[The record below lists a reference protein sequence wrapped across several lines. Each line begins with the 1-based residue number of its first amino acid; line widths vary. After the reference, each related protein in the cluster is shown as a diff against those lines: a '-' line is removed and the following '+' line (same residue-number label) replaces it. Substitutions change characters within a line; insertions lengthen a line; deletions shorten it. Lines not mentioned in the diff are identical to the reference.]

1 MATQASNQSQPTSM
15 SPLDYPPKRPKPDV
29 EGLVAIFPLINT
41 THPAAAMG
49 VLILYTYELNAL
61 QNVPGV
67 TISTADDIHFDNAAF
82 WVDEISIHTMST
94 DDLNAYHRFI
104 YNPNDPKHDYWQ
116 EIVTQ
121 HLAPEHEKA
130 FREEG
135 LYLRTWEDRKFKR
148 VPVEHMTNLNKTA
161 LYEFQGVERTPDHML
176 PSPRQKKKEKYPIPA
191 WAGAMR
197 KPGVDRGDDSEDLKY
212 FGTRA
217 ASVKK
222 EYAEG
227 FGYPLERHGGGERR
241 REYLRDEE
249 QLTDKKFEEQL
260 LRKKDVATDEL
271 LKSLTFLGTGST
283 NPSSTGL
290 SHREHGPLVASAED
304 SGSPPRD
311 AASGLPLMEEIAER
325 TLLMTVQEAEQAE
338 EAWVEHG
345 EEWHRK
351 V

>member
-1 MATQASNQSQPTSM
+1 MASRASTQSQPTSM

-41 THPAAAMG
+41 THPAAALG
-49 VLILYTYELNAL
+49 VLILYIYELNAL

-94 DDLNAYHRFI
+94 HDLNAYHRFI

-148 VPVEHMTNLNKTA
+148 VPVERMTNLNKTA

-176 PSPRQKKKEKYPIPA
+176 PSPHQKKEKYPIPA
-191 WAGAMR
+191 SAGAMR
-197 KPGVDRGDDSEDLKY
+197 KPGLDRGDDSEDLQRI
-212 FGTRA
+212 GTRA

-222 EYAEG
+222 EYAGG

-241 REYLRDEE
+241 REYLQDEQ
-249 QLTDKKFEEQL
+249 QLTDKQFEEEVW
-260 LRKKDVATDEL
+260 RKKDVATDEL
-271 LKSLTFLGTGST
+271 LKPSTFAGTNLTK
-283 NPSSTGL
+283 PAATGL
-290 SHREHGPLVASAED
+290 SHREHGPPVASAED
-304 SGSPPRD
+304 SDWSPGGAAGS
-311 AASGLPLMEEIAER
+311 LPLMDEISER
-325 TLLMTVQEAEQAE
+325 TVLMTVQEAEQAE